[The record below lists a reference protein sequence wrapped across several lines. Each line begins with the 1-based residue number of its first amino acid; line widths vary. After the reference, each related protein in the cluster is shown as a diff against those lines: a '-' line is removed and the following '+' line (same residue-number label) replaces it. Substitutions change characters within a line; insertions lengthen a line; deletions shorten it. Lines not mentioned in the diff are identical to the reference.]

1 MTEENR
7 KAFKEGLRD
16 GIPIGLG
23 YFAAS
28 FSLGIA
34 ARNAGLTPI
43 QSFVASAL
51 NSASAG
57 EYVGFT
63 CIAAGATLLQIAIMT
78 FIANARYLLMSCA
91 WSQRMS
97 PTLPLRHRLMMGFY
111 ITDELFSIAIARP
124 GDLVPAYSY
133 GAMITAEPPWAIGTA
148 LGCYAGNLLPDRFV
162 SALSV
167 ALFGMFLAT
176 IIPESRKN
184 RIVGGIVAF
193 CFAASLAAEKLP
205 FLSGMQSGTRTIL
218 LIVVIATLAALLFPI
233 KDEPEDGT
241 PEDGNGNSGESGPDA
256 MHCVQS
262 GVSGR
267 EESV

>member
-1 MTEENR
+1 MTVSDK
-7 KAFKEGLRD
+7 KAFRDGLRD

-34 ARNAGLTPI
+34 ARNAGLKPI
-43 QSFVASAL
+43 ESFIASAL

-63 CIAAGATLLQIAIMT
+63 CIAAGATLLEIALMT

-91 WSQRMS
+91 WSQRMAPS
-97 PTLPLRHRLMMGFY
+97 LPMRHRLMMGFY

-133 GAMITAEPPWAIGTA
+133 GAMITAEPPWALGTA
-148 LGCYAGNLLPDRFV
+148 LGCYAGSLLPDWLV

-184 RIVGGIVAF
+184 RTVAGIVAF
-193 CFAASLAAEKLP
+193 CFAASYFSEKLEP
-205 FLSGMQSGTRTIL
+205 LASIKPGTRTIL
-218 LIVVIATLAALLFPI
+218 LIVVIASLAALLFPI
-233 KDEPEDGT
+233 GDDGA
-241 PEDGNGNSGESGPDA
+241 EAEK
-256 MHCVQS
+256 
-262 GVSGR
+262 
-267 EESV
+267 EERA